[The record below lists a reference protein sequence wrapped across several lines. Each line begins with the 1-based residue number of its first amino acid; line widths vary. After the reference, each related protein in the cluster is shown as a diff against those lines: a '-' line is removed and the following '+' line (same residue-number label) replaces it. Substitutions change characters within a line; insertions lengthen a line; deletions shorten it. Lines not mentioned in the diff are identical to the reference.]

1 MEKTRGKCKVKIRQ
15 LSTRQIYLIIFLA
28 VGGLIGYAAY
38 SIKILGLEPC
48 PLFVT
53 QQFFYSIVGITA
65 FIAFNHNPVS
75 TISRFYAAIISLA
88 SAAGIWVAGRQVWLQ
103 SLPEDEVPLC
113 GPPLEYILEVFP
125 FGDLL
130 TALFM
135 GDGNCAEI
143 SWQFLGLSMAGW
155 SLIWFA
161 LFLVLSIL
169 VILKSR
175 SIHS

>member
-1 MEKTRGKCKVKIRQ
+1 MKIRQ
-15 LSTRQIYLIIFLA
+15 LSARQIYLIIFLA

-48 PLFVT
+48 PLCIT

-65 FIAFNHNPVS
+65 FIAFNHNPVEI
-75 TISRFYAAIISLA
+75 ISRFYAGIIFLA

-103 SLPEDEVPLC
+103 SLPEDEVPRC
-113 GPPLEYILEVFP
+113 GPPLEYIFEVFP

-130 TALFM
+130 KALFI

-143 SWQFLGLSMAGW
+143 TWQFLGLSMAGW
-155 SLIWFA
+155 SFIWFT

-169 VILKSR
+169 IVLKSQ
-175 SIHS
+175 SSNS

>member
-1 MEKTRGKCKVKIRQ
+1 MKIRQ
-15 LSTRQIYLIIFLA
+15 LSARQIYLLIFLA

-38 SIKILGLEPC
+38 TIKILGLEPC
-48 PLFVT
+48 PLCIT

-65 FIAFNHNPVS
+65 FIAFTHNPVVI
-75 TISRFYAAIISLA
+75 ISRFYAAIIFLA
-88 SAAGIWVAGRQVWLQ
+88 SAVGLWVAGRQVWLQ

-130 TALFM
+130 NALFM

-143 SWQFLGLSMAGW
+143 LWQFLGLSMAGW
-155 SLIWFA
+155 SLAWFA

-169 VILKSR
+169 LVLKTKS
-175 SIHS
+175 SDG

>member
-1 MEKTRGKCKVKIRQ
+1 MKIRQ
-15 LSTRQIYLIIFLA
+15 LSARQIYLIIFLA

-48 PLFVT
+48 PLCIT

-65 FIAFNHNPVS
+65 FIAFNHNPVAI
-75 TISRFYAAIISLA
+75 ISRFYAAIIFLA

-130 TALFM
+130 NALFI
-135 GDGNCAEI
+135 GRSEERRVGKECR
-143 SWQFLGLSMAGW
+143 
-155 SLIWFA
+155 
-161 LFLVLSIL
+161 
-169 VILKSR
+169 SR
-175 SIHS
+175 WVPSH

>member
-1 MEKTRGKCKVKIRQ
+1 MNIRQ
-15 LSTRQIYLIIFLA
+15 LSDRQIYLIIFLA

-48 PLFVT
+48 PLCIT

-65 FIAFNHNPVS
+65 FIAFNHNPTS

-143 SWQFLGLSMAGW
+143 SWQFLGLSMAGR

>member
-1 MEKTRGKCKVKIRQ
+1 MKIQQ
-15 LSTRQIYLIIFLA
+15 LSARQIYLIIFL
-28 VGGLIGYAAY
+28 VSGGLIGYAAY

-48 PLFVT
+48 PLCIT

-65 FIAFNHNPVS
+65 FIAFNHNPLAI
-75 TISRFYAAIISLA
+75 ISRFYAAIIFLA
-88 SAAGIWVAGRQVWLQ
+88 SGTGVWVAGRQVWLQ

-130 TALFM
+130 NALLM

-143 SWQFLGLSMAGW
+143 PWQFLGLSMAGW
-155 SLIWFA
+155 SLGWFA

-169 VILKSR
+169 LVLKTKS
-175 SIHS
+175 SDG

>member
-1 MEKTRGKCKVKIRQ
+1 MKIQQ
-15 LSTRQIYLIIFLA
+15 LSSRQIYLIIFLA

-38 SIKILGLEPC
+38 SMKILGLEPC
-48 PLFVT
+48 PLCIT

-65 FIAFNHNPVS
+65 FIAFNHNPGEI
-75 TISRFYAAIISLA
+75 ISRFYAAIIFFA

-113 GPPLEYILEVFP
+113 GPPLEYIFEVFP

-130 TALFM
+130 KALFI

-143 SWQFLGLSMAGW
+143 TWQFLGLSMAGW
-155 SLIWFA
+155 SFIWFT

-169 VILKSR
+169 IVLKSK
-175 SIHS
+175 SSNS

>member
-1 MEKTRGKCKVKIRQ
+1 MKIRQ
-15 LSTRQIYLIIFLA
+15 LSARQIYLIIFLA

-48 PLFVT
+48 PLCIT
-53 QQFFYSIVGITA
+53 QQFLYSIVGITA
-65 FIAFNHNPVS
+65 FIAFNHNPVEI
-75 TISRFYAAIISLA
+75 ISRFYAGIILLA

-113 GPPLEYILEVFP
+113 GPPLEYIFEVFP

-130 TALFM
+130 KALFI

-143 SWQFLGLSMAGW
+143 TWQFLGLSMAGW
-155 SLIWFA
+155 SFIWFT

-169 VILKSR
+169 IVLKSQ
-175 SIHS
+175 SSNS

>member
-1 MEKTRGKCKVKIRQ
+1 MKIRQ

-48 PLFVT
+48 PLCIT

-65 FIAFNHNPVS
+65 FIAFNHNPVEI
-75 TISRFYAAIISLA
+75 ISRFYAGIIFLA

-113 GPPLEYILEVFP
+113 GPPLEYIFEVFQ

-130 TALFM
+130 KALFI

-143 SWQFLGLSMAGW
+143 TWQFLGLSMAGW
-155 SLIWFA
+155 SFIWFT

-169 VILKSR
+169 IVLKSQ
-175 SIHS
+175 SSNS